1 MAASRHATSLG
12 CQCWWELRRIPFNI
26 FVLVTGVL
34 SGGIIMLTGSYFA
47 EPHEDVIE
55 PLLMLFGA
63 IGYGVFANLAYT
75 LGWVTELLWSWGDT
89 ERTEPMRS
97 RIFWIGTVFSV
108 AVTLLPAFLIPLIWI
123 VFGFRHG

>member
-1 MAASRHATSLG
+1 MAAIVAMLGPAWQRHVMQRPWDAIV
-12 CQCWWELRRIPFNI
+12 WWELRRIPFNI

-34 SGGIIMLTGSYFA
+34 SGGIIML
-47 EPHEDVIE
+47 
-55 PLLMLFGA
+55 
-63 IGYGVFANLAYT
+63 
-75 LGWVTELLWSWGDT
+75 
-89 ERTEPMRS
+89 TEPMRS